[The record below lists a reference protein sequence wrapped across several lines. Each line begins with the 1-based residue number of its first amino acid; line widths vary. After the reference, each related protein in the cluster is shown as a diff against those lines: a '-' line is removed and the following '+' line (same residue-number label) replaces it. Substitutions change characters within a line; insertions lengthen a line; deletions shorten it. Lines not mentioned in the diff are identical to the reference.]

1 MVIHI
6 SYLLSLA
13 KNCPTFAY
21 SCCCWQD
28 ELDGGYNKKQSWSG
42 LITQHNLWD
51 FSIED
56 FDIENFAE
64 CRSDAFGNIVR

>member
-1 MVIHI
+1 MEC
-6 SYLLSLA
+6 YSL
-13 KNCPTFAY
+13 P
-21 SCCCWQD
+21 SQD

>member
-1 MVIHI
+1 M
-6 SYLLSLA
+6 Y
-13 KNCPTFAY
+13 
-21 SCCCWQD
+21 WQD

-42 LITQHNLWD
+42 LVTQHNLWD

>member
-1 MVIHI
+1 MSQKYEGPV
-6 SYLLSLA
+6 Y
-13 KNCPTFAY
+13 F
-21 SCCCWQD
+21 CCSQD

-56 FDIENFAE
+56 FDVENFAE